1 MSTTTNLKPKCWRY
15 RLTEIGGAQ
24 EMFSEA
30 RSDKQGGG
38 AWARFIHGQ
47 EAAVLEA
54 RLAKEVRELPKLQAG
69 TQLPIII
76 PELLALI
83 L

>member
-1 MSTTTNLKPKCWRY
+1 MLAILAHRGKVLRKCPGKR
-15 RLTEIGGAQ
+15 GAKGQ
-24 EMFSEA
+24 DG
-30 RSDKQGGG
+30 R

-54 RLAKEVRELPKLQAG
+54 ELAKEVRVLPKLQAG
-69 TQLPIII
+69 TQLPIMF